1 MHYYA
6 RDAPEYPNAANGTGA
21 VDLACMNNNL
31 GNATNPAAL
40 YTNPHFMTTIITA
53 APGDQEV
60 NRRQLHAAAPLR
72 AGQHGVTSTNN
83 YGYGLMTVINAT
95 HLHWRFETA
104 VPHVNSTNAKYT
116 DDLTLVVESH
126 GPRNNL
132 PPV

>member
-21 VDLACMNNNL
+21 VDLACMDNTL

-40 YTNPHFMTTIITA
+40 YTNPKFMTTIITA

-60 NRRQLHAAAPLR
+60 NRRQLHSAPLR
-72 AGQHGVTSTNN
+72 AGQHGITSTYN
-83 YGYGLMTVINAT
+83 YGVSYLTVINAT
-95 HLHWRFETA
+95 HLHTRFETA
-104 VPHVNSTNAKYT
+104 VPHVNTTNAKYT
-116 DDLTLVVESH
+116 DDLTLVVERH
-126 GPRNNL
+126 GPRTNL